1 MIYHAIEELKE
12 QYRERRKQARI
23 EGHAEGHALGRTEGR
38 TEGRAE
44 GRAEARAIVCRM
56 ARLKFGA
63 GAGERLEEVVK
74 QIMDPKRISRIGDMV
89 IECETGDELLALTRD
104 I

>member
-1 MIYHAIEELKE
+1 MEEAGMIYHAIEELKE

-23 EGHAEGHALGRTEGR
+23 EGRV
-38 TEGRAE
+38 EGRAE

-74 QIMDPKRISRIGDMV
+74 QIMDPKRISRLGDMV